1 MRTLKI
7 LFLTLFLLPAF
18 FSNAQSSMNS
28 NELGWSWRDSSIIPA
43 SGKAQFVRFMS
54 NDYPYPPKPRNMWE
68 LGLGAGVSYVAGD
81 VRANAGFG
89 GTISLRKALDHMW
102 SIRASLTGMLN
113 SGGPS
118 VYGASIGQVAY
129 KNQTHQFSIDGIMSL
144 NSSSN
149 YRGDPKTNVYLLGGY
164 SLLAARVLFKTPLAG
179 PSGGAQPGGYSIF
192 YGINN
197 PNSQSGLVGTMGG
210 AVINDRHAYSVFHG
224 FDLGG
229 GIAFKVSPRLN
240 IGIEHKFTFTFPGY
254 DYLDAFKG
262 GNNDDYYGF
271 TSVRFNIN
279 LGNRATR
286 VYPLWWYNANDY
298 IYSEVNEPKHMK
310 LPKVVLPDADGDGI
324 TDQFDLEPNT
334 PRGCPVDSHGVS
346 RDTDGD
352 GVPDCR
358 DKEVLTPRNCFPVNN
373 DGVGTCPEPACCKE
387 LRDMLAVRPVTPPV
401 PTCTMG
407 NLPSVQFKGNA
418 KLSRSAEAT
427 LAAAAATIRANPNC
441 KVKVLG
447 YGASSKAAQ
456 QSSWERVNAVIK
468 YLVERQGIAESRLIF
483 SYGMDGDSNTVDL
496 QSTTEDGPSA
506 VPAPHPNL
514 KG

>member
-1 MRTLKI
+1 L
-7 LFLTLFLLPAF
+7 
-18 FSNAQSSMNS
+18 
-28 NELGWSWRDSSIIPA
+28 
-43 SGKAQFVRFMS
+43 
-54 NDYPYPPKPRNMWE
+54 
-68 LGLGAGVSYVAGD
+68 
-81 VRANAGFG
+81 
-89 GTISLRKALDHMW
+89 
-102 SIRASLTGMLN
+102 LN
-113 SGGPS
+113 SGEPS

-129 KNQTHQFSIDGIMSL
+129 KNQTHQFSVDAIYSL
-144 NSSSN
+144 NPNSN
-149 YRGDPKTNVYLLGGY
+149 YRGNPRTNVYLLGGY
-164 SLLAARVLFKTPLAG
+164 SLNAARVTYKTKI
-179 PSGGAQPGGYSIF
+179 PGGGQPDGYAIF
-192 YGINN
+192 YGLQN

-210 AVINDRHAYSVFHG
+210 AEINNRHAYAIFHG
-224 FDLGG
+224 LDLGG
-229 GIAFKVSPRLN
+229 GIAFKINDRVN
-240 IGIEHKFTFTFPGY
+240 IGFEHKFTFTFPGY
-254 DYLDAFKG
+254 DFLDAYKA

-271 TSVRFNIN
+271 TSVRLNIN
-279 LGNRATR
+279 LGNKSRR
-286 VYPLWWYNANDY
+286 VEPLWWYNANNY
-298 IYSEVNEPKHMK
+298 IYGEVNRPVHMK
-310 LPKVVLPDADGDGI
+310 LPPVVLPDGDGDGV

-334 PRGCPVDSHGVS
+334 PKGCPVDSHGVS

-358 DKEVLTPRNCFPVNN
+358 DREVLTPKNCFPVNS

-387 LRDMLAVRPVTPPV
+387 LRDMMATRPVTV
-401 PTCTMG
+401 SPTCTMG

-418 KLSRSAEAT
+418 RLSKSAEAS
-427 LAAAAATIRANPNC
+427 LAQAANTIKANPNC